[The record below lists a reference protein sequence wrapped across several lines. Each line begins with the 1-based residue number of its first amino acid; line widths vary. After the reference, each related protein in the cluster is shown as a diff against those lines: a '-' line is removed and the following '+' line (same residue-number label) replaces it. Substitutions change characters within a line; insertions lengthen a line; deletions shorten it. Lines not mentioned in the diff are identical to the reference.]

1 MFQHFEDTGDAT
13 RSAERLKALRARL
26 REQGL
31 TGFIVPRSDE
41 HQSEYVPPSAERL
54 AWLTGFTGSAG
65 TAIVLEEEAALFV
78 DGRYTVQADSQ
89 VDKSAFVPVSI
100 HDTLPSEWLALRAA
114 EGARIG
120 FDPWLLTR
128 AQRKSFEKKL
138 QRAGAELVPVAENP
152 LDAVWSDRPAPP
164 VGAVS
169 LQPDDLAGR
178 DANDKIAE
186 LRKKLEEK
194 GVDAAILADPASI
207 AWLFNIRGSDV
218 PHTPLA
224 LSFAIARKEGAPEL
238 FIDARKLSN
247 AVRDALE
254 GVASLREPGE
264 FETALHAFAMGQK
277 VLYDAQGAAEAIA
290 LALEAAGAEV
300 VEGSDPVLLPKA
312 KKNPVEIAGSRAAHA
327 RDGVAVVRF
336 LAWLGGQEP
345 GSLTE
350 IDAAKQLETLR
361 GETAASDGSKLEDIS
376 FDSISSTGP
385 NGAINH
391 YRVTERTNR
400 TLEEGELYLI
410 DSGGQYRDGTTDI
423 TRTLLVGDAPADR
436 LTLFRDRYTRVL
448 KGHIAL
454 AMARFPKGTSGA
466 QLDALARVS
475 LWAAGL
481 DFDHGTGHGVGAFLS
496 VHEGPQRIAKTGTT
510 PLEPGMVVS
519 NEPGYYRPGDFGI
532 RLENLIIVRE
542 PEVPAGGDREM
553 LSFETVTLAP
563 FERRL
568 IDAALLTPAEIAWLD
583 CYHTRVR
590 GSLSWY
596 PGFSDAEREWLADAC
611 RPLVG

>member
-1 MFQHFEDTGDAT
+1 MFQHFEHTGDAS
-13 RSAERLKALRARL
+13 RSAERLAALRAHL

-31 TGFIVPRSDE
+31 SGFIVPRSDE

-65 TAIVLEEEAALFV
+65 TAIVLEEEAALFI
-78 DGRYTVQADSQ
+78 DGRYTVQAANQ
-89 VDKSAFVPVSI
+89 VDRAAFTPVSI
-100 HDTLPSEWLALRAA
+100 HETLPSDWLAEHARK
-114 EGARIG
+114 GARIG
-120 FDPWLLTR
+120 FDPWLVTR
-128 AQRKSFEKKL
+128 GQRKSFEKKL
-138 QRAGAELVPVAENP
+138 QRVGAELVPLAENP
-152 LDAVWSDRPAPP
+152 LDAVWGDRPAPP
-164 VGAVS
+164 TGAVR
-169 LQPDDLAGR
+169 LQPEEFAGKS
-178 DANDKIAE
+178 AADKIGEIGARLAE
-186 LRKKLEEK
+186 KD
-194 GVDAAILADPASI
+194 VDAAILADPASI

-224 LSFAIARKEGAPEL
+224 LSFAIARKDGTPEL
-238 FIDARKLSN
+238 FIDGRKLSN
-247 AVRDALE
+247 TVRDSLAS
-254 GVASLREPGE
+254 VASLREPGA
-264 FETALHAFAMGQK
+264 FDAALRSFAEGEK

-290 LALEAAGAEV
+290 LAIEAGGAQV
-300 VEGSDPVLLPKA
+300 VEGSDPVLLAKA
-312 KKNPVEIAGSRAAHA
+312 KKNAAEVAGSRAAHM
-327 RDGVAVVRF
+327 RDGVAVARF
-336 LAWLGGQEP
+336 LAWLGGQAP

-350 IDAAKQLETLR
+350 IDAARQLETIR
-361 GETAASDGSKLEDIS
+361 SETAEAEGSKLEDIS

-400 TLEEGELYLI
+400 KLEEAELYLI

-423 TRTLLVGDAPADR
+423 TRTILVGNAPADR

-496 VHEGPQRIAKTGTT
+496 VHEGPQRIAKTGHSA
-510 PLEPGMVVS
+510 LEPGMIVS

-532 RLENLIIVRE
+532 RLENLLIVRE
-542 PEVPAGGDREM
+542 GEVPPGGDREM

-568 IDAALLTPAEIAWLD
+568 IDTALLTPGEIAWLD

-590 GSLSWY
+590 GSLSFF
-596 PGFSDAEREWLADAC
+596 PGFSDEERQWLADAC
-611 RPLVG
+611 RPIVG